1 MLFYDD
7 YFTNYNPK
15 IQLSRMKFIY
25 KRKKINIITILLI
38 FITLASCS
46 TSRTYT
52 LKQSGSDQIIN
63 GSVQK
68 AVLMNKNKFP
78 WFNSEYAN
86 YIPNEA
92 ILGQLKIYVPEI
104 RVLIFAGTWCSDT
117 QRELPRF
124 YKIMAAIGVNEA
136 QMELIM
142 LDQNKKSRYFNVEVL
157 AIENI
162 PTFIF
167 LKNGKEVGRIIEK
180 PNLTLEEDILN
191 YYKAQ

>member
-1 MLFYDD
+1 LLFYDD

-15 IQLSRMKFIY
+15 IQLSVMKFLFN
-25 KRKKINIITILLI
+25 RKKIKIIVILLI
-38 FITLASCS
+38 SIALTECS

-52 LKQSGSDQIIN
+52 ITPNGSDQILN

-78 WFNSEYAN
+78 WFNQEYSN
-86 YIPNEA
+86 YKPNNS
-92 ILGQLKIYVPEI
+92 ILGQLKIYESEM
-104 RVLIFAGTWCSDT
+104 RVLIFAGSWCSDT

-124 YKIMAAIGVNEA
+124 YKIMEAIGVKES

-142 LDQNKKSRYFNVEVL
+142 LDQNKKSPYFNVDIL
-157 AIENI
+157 AIENV

-167 LKNGKEVGRIIEK
+167 FKNGKEIGRIIEK
-180 PNLTLEEDILN
+180 PNLTLEEEILN
-191 YYKAQ
+191 FYKAL

>member
-1 MLFYDD
+1 
-7 YFTNYNPK
+7 
-15 IQLSRMKFIY
+15 MKFIY